1 MRKTMLIGMLL
12 AAALTLSASRARA
25 CGQPHDYT
33 GLYVALFVAPAAAGA
48 IDLSFTIHDFAV
60 DKPSVGASAA
70 ELILTAPQ
78 VAFGLWAA
86 ANVHNT
92 GDKALFLLLSAW
104 PAALSGH
111 ALYSLVN
118 ATPDG
123 TPEPPPRQ
131 ASAFRLVPSA
141 VTDGTNVAPGLF
153 AVGRF

>member
-1 MRKTMLIGMLL
+1 MRKTMLVGMLV
-12 AAALTLSASRARA
+12 AAVLTVSASRARA
-25 CGQPHDYT
+25 CGQSHDYT
-33 GLYVALFVAPAAAGA
+33 ALYMALFVAPAASGA
-48 IDLSFTIHDFAV
+48 IDISFTIHDLAV
-60 DKPSVGASAA
+60 DKSSVGASAA

-78 VAFGLWAA
+78 VAFGLWVT
-86 ANVHNT
+86 ANVNNT

-104 PAALSGH
+104 PAALSVH
-111 ALYSLVN
+111 AIYSLVN

-141 VTDGTNVAPGLF
+141 VSDGTNVAPGLF